1 LSREQSLAFVSVET
15 AGVFGRIFC
24 DFGSSFEVYDADGE
38 IPLVTPLDRVENF
51 DGATMVVRCVEGEMH
66 DVSKGDT
73 IEFQRRNGFLL
84 DARCVVTEVKS
95 PFQFVVRLESDGE
108 EEESD
113 FIDQVK
119 QDVASFRRV
128 KIPQQLA
135 FEPLDAAV
143 EFAKTDD
150 SLFTPCDLDKSFDSV
165 RRSASFSCFQALPSF
180 LEQHDKFPAEDDMD
194 EFLRCAQESWS
205 TDSGLDENAETHY
218 VSFVRGCAAKFTP
231 FQAMFGAIA
240 AQEAI
245 KAATGLYYPT
255 RQFLLYDCDEVLAE
269 SQPAPKDEPSSDI
282 NPLFQAKG
290 LCHIIGRATVEK
302 LQAQRVFVVGA
313 GAIGCEI
320 LKNLAAMDVGTAK
333 KGSIILTDMDTIEK
347 SNLSRQLLF
356 RDADIGKFKSNA
368 AHEAALRFNP
378 SLRMEVHSSK
388 VGDIGHGPFD
398 HAFWSNRVDTVLN
411 ALDNVDARLHIDG
424 ECVSNEKALVDAGT
438 MGPKGNVQVVVPHQ
452 SESYASSVD
461 PPEQAIPVCT
471 LKNFPYAISHTI
483 QWARD
488 LFDGYFE
495 KRPAQA
501 NQFFGSLS
509 SVNLDELAASLI
521 HEQGDEM
528 ALRIA
533 KELREDSAA
542 AISSTK
548 KDMKSIR
555 SDALCW
561 AIERANKLFNES
573 VVQLLKQHPL
583 DSADEDGEPFWC
595 GTRRPP
601 RMLAFSSADDPEQ
614 ETINDNLVGFV
625 LSAARLRLE
634 TLLLGATTTT
644 DTRFTVDEAMAAV
657 ANHESLSG
665 DANGNSNQP
674 VAARVRSLLNVTA
687 EHTDYPAL
695 SGIEFEKDDEANG
708 HVAFVTAASNL
719 RAIAYGIPP
728 VDSMETRRVAGNIVP
743 AMITTTGFVSALSC
757 MELIKLVQKAPLR
770 KHRNAFVNL
779 ALPFFAFT
787 MPLPAEIIEG
797 LRGRHYTLWDRLIV
811 KEGKKAAASGGLT
824 MRSLLRRI
832 KKQAS
837 TEPALIEVASVSLG
851 PYMLFANFLHD
862 DDESVL
868 NASIWE
874 VISESVS
881 SSEAF
886 DEAYSRNEPV
896 DQVGDSTVDSRSSVD
911 LIVVVE
917 DLESG
922 EEFEL
927 PPVRVNRYKSLEQE
941 GGS

>member
-1 LSREQSLAFVSVET
+1 
-15 AGVFGRIFC
+15 
-24 DFGSSFEVYDADGE
+24 
-38 IPLVTPLDRVENF
+38 
-51 DGATMVVRCVEGEMH
+51 
-66 DVSKGDT
+66 
-73 IEFQRRNGFLL
+73 
-84 DARCVVTEVKS
+84 
-95 PFQFVVRLESDGE
+95 
-108 EEESD
+108 
-113 FIDQVK
+113 
-119 QDVASFRRV
+119 
-128 KIPQQLA
+128 
-135 FEPLDAAV
+135 
-143 EFAKTDD
+143 
-150 SLFTPCDLDKSFDSV
+150 
-165 RRSASFSCFQALPSF
+165 
-180 LEQHDKFPAEDDMD
+180 
-194 EFLRCAQESWS
+194 
-205 TDSGLDENAETHY
+205 
-218 VSFVRGCAAKFTP
+218 
-231 FQAMFGAIA
+231 
-240 AQEAI
+240 
-245 KAATGLYYPT
+245 
-255 RQFLLYDCDEVLAE
+255 
-269 SQPAPKDEPSSDI
+269 
-282 NPLFQAKG
+282 
-290 LCHIIGRATVEK
+290 
-302 LQAQRVFVVGA
+302 
-313 GAIGCEI
+313 
-320 LKNLAAMDVGTAK
+320 
-333 KGSIILTDMDTIEK
+333 
-347 SNLSRQLLF
+347 
-356 RDADIGKFKSNA
+356 
-368 AHEAALRFNP
+368 
-378 SLRMEVHSSK
+378 
-388 VGDIGHGPFD
+388 
-398 HAFWSNRVDTVLN
+398 
-411 ALDNVDARLHIDG
+411 
-424 ECVSNEKALVDAGT
+424 
-438 MGPKGNVQVVVPHQ
+438 
-452 SESYASSVD
+452 
-461 PPEQAIPVCT
+461 
-471 LKNFPYAISHTI
+471 
-483 QWARD
+483 
-488 LFDGYFE
+488 
-495 KRPAQA
+495 
-501 NQFFGSLS
+501 
-509 SVNLDELAASLI
+509 
-521 HEQGDEM
+521 
-528 ALRIA
+528 
-533 KELREDSAA
+533 
-542 AISSTK
+542 
-548 KDMKSIR
+548 
-555 SDALCW
+555 
-561 AIERANKLFNES
+561 
-573 VVQLLKQHPL
+573 
-583 DSADEDGEPFWC
+583 
-595 GTRRPP
+595 
-601 RMLAFSSADDPEQ
+601 
-614 ETINDNLVGFV
+614 
-625 LSAARLRLE
+625 
-634 TLLLGATTTT
+634 
-644 DTRFTVDEAMAAV
+644 MAAV